1 MVVSFYFYYHIIT
14 TIIMAERMLNAALKE
29 IFLMKDVEKQRLAV
43 KTLFKLA
50 SNVHTKP
57 TETKYHRIRPD
68 NPQIKSRIFD
78 IKGGRTALRGI
89 GFGLS
94 ECGEF
99 YEYRG
104 APLEK
109 CCAILE
115 NALNDITGNNQ
126 NSNSK
131 NQENT
136 ADGGNTQQRQVG
148 KNPSR
153 SYVERQGPRSNDFKR
168 FKSGIEGLYQ
178 RWSETAFVLSKGA
191 PKTEGQYVITEKA
204 VQVCNEFLELL
215 EATAKEYNCLQG
227 YIYQHLV
234 HKMESGD
241 KSIINEM
248 LENDSETCD
257 AIING
262 AETFRTTLRVKIAD
276 DADLD
281 TARRA
286 VIDTM
291 EFFRLLNVESDK
303 LNITGLELLS
313 KLDA

>member
-1 MVVSFYFYYHIIT
+1 
-14 TIIMAERMLNAALKE
+14 MLNAALKE
-29 IFLMKDVEKQRLAV
+29 ILLLKDVEKQRLAV

-50 SNVHTKP
+50 TNVHTKP
-57 TETKYHRIRPD
+57 TETKYHKIRPD

-126 NSNSK
+126 NNS
-131 NQENT
+131 ENT
-136 ADGGNTQQRQVG
+136 ADGGNTSQRQVG
-148 KNPSR
+148 QNPSR
-153 SYVERQGPRSNDFKR
+153 TYVERQGPRGNDFKR

-178 RWSETAFVLSKGA
+178 RWSETAFVLTKGA
-191 PKTEGQYVITEKA
+191 PKTEGQYIITEKA
-204 VQVCNEFLELL
+204 VEGCDEFLKLL
-215 EATAKEYNCLQG
+215 EESAKENNCLQG

-241 KSIINEM
+241 KTIINQM
-248 LENDSETCD
+248 LENDSETCN

-262 AETFRTTLRVKIAD
+262 AETFRKTLRVKIAD

-291 EFFRLLNVESDK
+291 EFFRLLKDESEK
-303 LNITGLELLS
+303 LNITGFELLC
-313 KLDA
+313 KLDK

>member
-1 MVVSFYFYYHIIT
+1 
-14 TIIMAERMLNAALKE
+14 MAERMLNAALKE
-29 IFLMKDVEKQRLAV
+29 ILLLKDLEKQRLAV
-43 KTLFKLA
+43 KTLYKLA
-50 SNVHTKP
+50 NNVYTKP
-57 TETKYHRIRPD
+57 TETKYHKIRPD

-109 CCAILE
+109 CCEILE
-115 NALNDITGNNQ
+115 NALNSITNKKNGTSDN
-126 NSNSK
+126 K

-136 ADGGNTQQRQVG
+136 ADGGNVLRQVG
-148 KNPSR
+148 QNPSR
-153 SYVERQGPRSNDFKR
+153 SYVERQGPRGNDFKR
-168 FKSGIEGLYQ
+168 FKDGIEGLYQ
-178 RWSETAFVLSKGA
+178 RWSETSFVLIRGA
-191 PKTEGQYVITEKA
+191 PKTEGQFIITEKA
-204 VQVCNEFLELL
+204 VYVCNEFLGLL
-215 EATAKEYNCLQG
+215 EETAREYNCLQG

-234 HKMESGD
+234 HNMESGD
-241 KSIINEM
+241 KTIINQM
-248 LENDSETCD
+248 LEKDAITCD
-257 AIING
+257 AIVNG
-262 AETFRTTLRVKIAD
+262 AETFRRTLRVKIAD

-291 EFFRLLNVESDK
+291 DFFRLLKVESEK
-303 LNITGLELLS
+303 VNISSFALLC
-313 KLDA
+313 KLDQ